1 MVQNHLMQLLCMIAM
16 EPPVTYRADEIQ
28 IRKNDVLNAVRPYD
42 RPEKVQRNTVRG
54 QYGEGTIDGEE
65 INAYRETINVRPDF
79 GTETYAAVKFYMGD
93 WRWRD
98 VPSYLPPGYSLAAK

>member
-28 IRKNDVLNAVRPYD
+28 IRKIDVLNAVRPYD

-54 QYGEGTIDGEE
+54 QYGEGTIDGEK
-65 INAYRETINVRPDF
+65 INAYRETINVRPDS
-79 GTETYAAVKFYMGD
+79 GTERSEEHTSELQSRGHLVC
-93 WRWRD
+93 R
-98 VPSYLPPGYSLAAK
+98 LLLE